1 MTPVS
6 NWRALLRKAW
16 SLRLMLLAA
25 VLSALEVALPFF
37 QPNLPRGWFALLSA
51 VTVGAAFVARLVAQ
65 RNLRGEGDD
74 AQ

>member
-1 MTPVS
+1 MKPIPD
-6 NWRALLRKAW
+6 WREVLRKAW

-37 QPNLPRGWFALLSA
+37 QPDLPRGWFALLSA
-51 VTVGAAFVARLVAQ
+51 VTVSGAFVARLVAQ

-74 AQ
+74 A